1 MAAGCRIAR
10 NIAAKLAACALAAAI
25 LSGQQARAKNKAL
38 KVELEHALVDK
49 FVTSR
54 ILLGDRARPSR
65 VAREGLDLD
74 FPVHTLVDA
83 ETGEVAY
90 CVEDWME
97 RDEVVPNEMQRSFG
111 VGESFRISAIHVK
124 DNRLEIKLKKL
135 GGQSAEVKLM
145 MGKGWQS
152 RYDAASVQEK
162 LARVFVFWPLGQE
175 TGAQQGLAA
184 N

>member
-1 MAAGCRIAR
+1 M
-10 NIAAKLAACALAAAI
+10 
-25 LSGQQARAKNKAL
+25 
-38 KVELEHALVDK
+38 
-49 FVTSR
+49 
-54 ILLGDRARPSR
+54 
-65 VAREGLDLD
+65 
-74 FPVHTLVDA
+74 
-83 ETGEVAY
+83 
-90 CVEDWME
+90 
-97 RDEVVPNEMQRSFG
+97 
-111 VGESFRISAIHVK
+111 GESFRISAIHVK

>member
-74 FPVHTLVDA
+74 FPVHTFVDA
-83 ETGEVAY
+83 ETGSYFHPYSHSLIAAVL
-90 CVEDWME
+90 W
-97 RDEVVPNEMQRSFG
+97 G
-111 VGESFRISAIHVK
+111 GRILPHKRYS
-124 DNRLEIKLKKL
+124 RQ
-135 GGQSAEVKLM
+135 GQ
-145 MGKGWQS
+145 QI
-152 RYDAASVQEK
+152 R
-162 LARVFVFWPLGQE
+162 
-175 TGAQQGLAA
+175 